1 MQLCVQM
8 ILEPLQGSIRL
19 CHVTYQV
26 EISSMKLWLA
36 RPITELNLESGFLIG
51 RPMEEILN

>member
-1 MQLCVQM
+1 MQLSVQM
-8 ILEPLQGSIRL
+8 ILEPLQGIRL
-19 CHVTYQV
+19 CHVTYHV
-26 EISSMKLWLA
+26 GISSMKLWLA

>member
-1 MQLCVQM
+1 MQLSVQM
-8 ILEPLQGSIRL
+8 ILEHLQGIRL
-19 CHVTYQV
+19 CHVTYRV

>member
-1 MQLCVQM
+1 MQLSVQM
-8 ILEPLQGSIRL
+8 ILEPLQGIRL

-36 RPITELNLESGFLIG
+36 RPITDLNLESGFLIG

>member
-1 MQLCVQM
+1 MQLSVQM
-8 ILEPLQGSIRL
+8 ILEPLQGIRL